1 MSRREQREEI
11 FKLLFRIPF
20 YSKEEFENQL
30 QLFLANNN
38 KKIDKDVCTY
48 IINKTEAVL
57 EHIEEIDKIISSNT
71 RGWSIDRL
79 SKAVLAILRLGIY
92 EVLYDEDIPERVAIN
107 EAVEL
112 SKRYA
117 DEDAFTFVNAL
128 LGKVVNE

>member
-20 YSKEEFENQL
+20 YSEEEFENQL
-30 QLFLANNN
+30 QLFHANHDE
-38 KKIDKDVCTY
+38 KIEEEICTY
-48 IINKTEAVL
+48 IVNKTGAVL
-57 EHIEEIDKIISSNT
+57 EHIKEIDNIISSNT

-79 SKAVLAILRLGIY
+79 SKAVLAILRLGVY

-112 SKRYA
+112 SKKYA

>member
-38 KKIDKDVCTY
+38 KKIDKDVCNY

-79 SKAVLAILRLGIY
+79 SKAVLAVLRLGIY

>member
-30 QLFLANNN
+30 QLFHANNN